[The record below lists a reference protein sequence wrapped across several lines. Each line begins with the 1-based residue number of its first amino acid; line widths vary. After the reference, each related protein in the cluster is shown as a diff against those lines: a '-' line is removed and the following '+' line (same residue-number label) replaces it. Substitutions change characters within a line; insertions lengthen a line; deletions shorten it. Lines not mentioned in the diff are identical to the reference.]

1 MAAPPK
7 ALAPAAQ
14 FAAFLA
20 QFPPNVRSTFKAALT
35 TMRKH
40 MPGAVEL
47 IYRTY
52 ALVVGFG
59 PNERPS
65 DAIFSVVAYSNHVS
79 LCFIYGALLDDP
91 QKLLSGT
98 GNQVRHIKLLPDASV
113 LDQLGVRA
121 LIAQAIKTSDV
132 PFHPRRRRKLVI
144 RSVSSKYR
152 SVRPRSS

>member
-1 MAAPPK
+1 MT
-7 ALAPAAQ
+7 PAAQ
-14 FAAFLA
+14 FAAFQAKL
-20 QFPPNVRSTFKAALT
+20 PPNVRATMKAAIA

-65 DAIFSVVAYSNHVS
+65 DAIFSVVAYSNHVT
-79 LCFIYGALLDDP
+79 LCFLYGALVDDP
-91 QKLLSGT
+91 DKRLKGS
-98 GNQVRHIKLLPDASV
+98 GNQVRHIRLEPNASV
-113 LDQLGVRA
+113 LDEPSVRA
-121 LIAQAIKTSDV
+121 LIRQAIAASDV
-132 PFHPRRRRKLVI
+132 PVDPTRRRKLVI

-152 SVRPRSS
+152 NVRLRSS

>member
-7 ALAPAAQ
+7 ALTPAAQ

-20 QFPPNVRSTFKAALT
+20 QFPPNVRATMKAAIA

-91 QKLLSGT
+91 QKLLVGS

-113 LDQLGVRA
+113 LDQPGVRA
-121 LIAQAIKTSDV
+121 LIRQAIATSDV
-132 PFHPRRRRKLVI
+132 PFAPTRRRKLVI

-152 SVRPRSS
+152 NVRPRSS